1 MLAGVLNLTNLR
13 SSQALVHGPNH
24 TVKFAETTASMAA
37 HHMAEMKLFNI
48 EAEMAST
55 LHDMSDED
63 LRSFVELQ
71 EDPANNEQIELC
83 IYTSFLIFTKTR
95 SAEYLELAIQRTE
108 GWIAVIAIDHPD
120 RARRL
125 QILDMMSARTSKL
138 RLILE
143 DALSGNR

>member
-1 MLAGVLNLTNLR
+1 
-13 SSQALVHGPNH
+13 
-24 TVKFAETTASMAA
+24 MAA